1 MAETQVEKLM
11 RLLECSKAEALD
23 IIEKDKII
31 DRGGRVEFDFD
42 KNKEKEIK
50 KLYVNAKEH
59 KKPTVYKFDKKEKK
73 PDIPKEELIAKLAK
87 FLNELVEDVEILNKS
102 KLIGFKM
109 GTDNFELDLKRKRKP
124 KNGEV

>member
-11 RLLECSKAEALD
+11 RLLECSEAEALD

-31 DRGGRVEFDFD
+31 DKGGRVEFDFD
-42 KNKEKEIK
+42 KDKEKEIK

-73 PDIPKEELIAKLAK
+73 PDIPKEELIAKLAE

-124 KNGEV
+124 KGEV